1 MLAAALSVV
10 MAVSLSACTSGGNAA
25 TAAPEAKTEA
35 AKTEKK
41 KGKPRQRRQRLEAE
55 AKEASAD
62 VSDKKYSGYL
72 KDPGHGLLGKDVEG
86 RGGGKPLPRA

>member
-35 AKTEKK
+35 AKTEAAKT
-41 KGKPRQRRQRLEAE
+41 EE
-55 AKEASAD
+55 AKTEEA
-62 VSDKKYSGYL
+62 KT
-72 KDPGHGLLGKDVEG
+72 E
-86 RGGGKPLPRA
+86 GGKGGLGRCKR